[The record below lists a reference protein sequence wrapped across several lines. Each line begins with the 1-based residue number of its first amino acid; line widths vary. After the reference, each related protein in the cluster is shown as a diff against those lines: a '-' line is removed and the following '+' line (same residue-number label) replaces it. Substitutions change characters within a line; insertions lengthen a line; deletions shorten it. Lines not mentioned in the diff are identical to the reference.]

1 MESEAFLNVLVIMPT
16 FNEAGNIERATSEL
30 FRFNPDV
37 SLLVVDDGSPD
48 GTGELAEQLAAKD
61 KRISV
66 LHRKDKQGLGAAYI
80 AGFNYAFGLGF
91 DFVVEMD
98 ADGSH
103 RAEDLPKLLAICQDN
118 DLVIGSRYV
127 RGGKTQNWP
136 LHRQWLSRGGNI
148 YARIMLGSK
157 LNDMTAGFRVFRSS
171 FLQSMDLA
179 TINARGYSFQIEMA
193 YRTIQLGGRTAEVPI
208 TFVEREIGE
217 SKMSGNIV
225 LEALKLMTE
234 FGFKR
239 IFLRK

>member
-1 MESEAFLNVLVIMPT
+1 MPT

-30 FRFNPDV
+30 FKFNPDV

-48 GTGELAEQLAAKD
+48 GKGQLAEQLAAKD

-80 AGFNYAFGLGF
+80 AGFNYAFGMDF

-103 RAEDLPKLLAICQDN
+103 RAEDLTKLLAICQDN

-148 YARIMLGSK
+148 YAKMMLGSK
-157 LNDMTAGFRVFRSS
+157 LNDMTAGFRVFRTS
-171 FLQSMDLA
+171 FLQEMDLA

-225 LEALKLMTE
+225 VEALMLMTK

-239 IFLRK
+239 VFLRK

>member
-1 MESEAFLNVLVIMPT
+1 MKVLVIMPT

-30 FRFNPDV
+30 FKFNPDV

-48 GTGELAEQLAAKD
+48 GTGQLAEQLAAKD

-80 AGFNYAFGLGF
+80 AGFNYAFGMDF

-103 RAEDLPKLLAICQDN
+103 RAEDLTKLLAICQDN

-148 YARIMLGSK
+148 YAKIMLGSK

-171 FLQSMDLA
+171 FLQGMDLA
-179 TINARGYSFQIEMA
+179 TISARGYSFQIEMA

-225 LEALKLMTE
+225 VEALMLMTK

>member
-1 MESEAFLNVLVIMPT
+1 MPT

-30 FRFNPDV
+30 FKFNPDV

-48 GTGELAEQLAAKD
+48 GTGQLAEQLAAKD
-61 KRISV
+61 KRIGV
-66 LHRKDKQGLGAAYI
+66 LHRKEKQGLGAAYI
-80 AGFNYAFGLGF
+80 AGFNYAFGMDF

-103 RAEDLPKLLAICQDN
+103 RSEDLTKLLAICQEN

-148 YARIMLGSK
+148 YAKMMLGSK

-171 FLQSMDLA
+171 FLQGMDLA

-225 LEALKLMTE
+225 VEALMLMTK

>member
-1 MESEAFLNVLVIMPT
+1 MPT
-16 FNEAGNIERATSEL
+16 YNEAGNIERATSEL
-30 FRFNPDV
+30 FKFNPEV
-37 SLLVVDDGSPD
+37 FLLVVDDGSPD
-48 GTGELAEQLAAKD
+48 GTGQLAEELAAKNT
-61 KRISV
+61 RMNV
-66 LHRKDKQGLGAAYI
+66 LHRKEKQGLGAAYI

-103 RAEDLPKLLAICQDN
+103 RAEDLPKLLAICQDK
-118 DLVIGSRYV
+118 DLVIGSRYI
-127 RGGKTQNWP
+127 RGGKTENWP

-148 YARIMLGSK
+148 YAKIMLGSK
-157 LNDMTAGFRVFRSS
+157 LNDMTAGYRVFRSS
-171 FLQSMDLA
+171 FLQEMDLA

-193 YRTIQLGGRTAEVPI
+193 YRAIQLGGRTAEVPI

-225 LEALKLMTE
+225 TEALLLMTK

>member
-1 MESEAFLNVLVIMPT
+1 LKVLVIMPT

-30 FRFNPDV
+30 FKFNPDV

-48 GTGELAEQLAAKD
+48 GTGQLAEQLAAKD

-80 AGFNYAFGLGF
+80 AGFNYAFGRDF

-103 RAEDLPKLLAICQDN
+103 RAEDLTKLLAICQDN

-148 YARIMLGSK
+148 YAKMMLGSK

-171 FLQSMDLA
+171 FLQGMDLA

-225 LEALKLMTE
+225 VEALMLMTK

>member
-1 MESEAFLNVLVIMPT
+1 MPT
-16 FNEAGNIERATSEL
+16 FNEAGNIERAASEL
-30 FRFNPDV
+30 FRFNPEV

-66 LHRKDKQGLGAAYI
+66 VHRKDKQGLGAAYI

-91 DFVVEMD
+91 DFIVEMD

-103 RAEDLPKLLAICQDN
+103 RAEDLPKLLAICQEN

-127 RGGKTQNWP
+127 RGGKTKNWP

-157 LNDMTAGFRVFRSS
+157 LNDMTAGFRVFRTS
-171 FLQSMDLA
+171 FLQEMDLA

-208 TFVEREIGE
+208 TFIEREIGE

-225 LEALKLMTE
+225 TEALMLMTK
-234 FGFKR
+234 FGFRR

>member
-1 MESEAFLNVLVIMPT
+1 LKVLVIMPT

-30 FRFNPDV
+30 FKFNPEV
-37 SLLVVDDGSPD
+37 SLLIVDDGSPD

-80 AGFNYAFGLGF
+80 AGFNYAFGMDF

-103 RAEDLPKLLAICQDN
+103 RAEDLPRLLAICQDN

-127 RGGKTQNWP
+127 RGGKTKNWP

-157 LNDMTAGFRVFRSS
+157 LNDMTAGFRVFRTS
-171 FLQSMDLA
+171 FLQEMDLA

-193 YRTIQLGGRTAEVPI
+193 YRTIQLGGRAAEVPI
-208 TFVEREIGE
+208 TFIEREIGE

-225 LEALKLMTE
+225 TEALMLMTK
-234 FGFKR
+234 FGFRR

>member
-1 MESEAFLNVLVIMPT
+1 
-16 FNEAGNIERATSEL
+16 
-30 FRFNPDV
+30 
-37 SLLVVDDGSPD
+37 LVVDDGSPD

-61 KRISV
+61 KRVSV

-80 AGFNYAFGLGF
+80 AGFNYAFDLGF

-136 LHRQWLSRGGNI
+136 LHRQWLSRGGNL
-148 YARIMLGSK
+148 YAKIMLGSK

-171 FLQSMDLA
+171 FLQGMDLA
-179 TINARGYSFQIEMA
+179 TINAKGYSFQIEMA
-193 YRTIQLGGRTAEVPI
+193 YRTIQMGGRTSEVPI

-225 LEALKLMTE
+225 TEALMLMTK

>member
-1 MESEAFLNVLVIMPT
+1 LKVLVIMPT

-30 FRFNPDV
+30 FKFNPDV

-48 GTGELAEQLAAKD
+48 GTGQLAEQLAAKD

-80 AGFNYAFGLGF
+80 AGFNYAFGMDF

-103 RAEDLPKLLAICQDN
+103 RAEDLTKLLAICQDN

-148 YARIMLGSK
+148 YAKIMLGSK

-171 FLQSMDLA
+171 FLQGMDLA
-179 TINARGYSFQIEMA
+179 TISARGYSFQIEMA

-225 LEALKLMTE
+225 VEALMLMTK